1 MKWFNNLKIRSKLL
15 IVFGILVVI
24 MISFAVFTVVEAIT
38 MVNTTNELINS
49 YQARQTFIADAVVN
63 FNKMRYATLAR
74 GYALETDNAVY
85 MVSRILGD
93 YKSSAESFKRSMT
106 SFSETTQSD
115 PELTESEKLQR
126 MTIVNGINDLFAKYL
141 EITAGIMTTAENR
154 DRHEVI
160 HTYEEAIPTGN
171 DLGDKL
177 QDLRDLVT
185 FTTRIKTLE
194 TTDHINHIINMILVI
209 TAGFIIITVLALF
222 FMVQTIT
229 KPISALEKAVIEI
242 AKGNL
247 AYSIQC
253 ERKDELGTLAHHI
266 SDMVKG
272 ISEHNKLMT
281 IMDNLDSMI
290 CVSDLDYNFLYLN
303 KRLAD
308 KFGLDREKCI
318 GKKCYN
324 ATRGLSEP
332 CAFCQLFKI
341 IPDKDSFPSRDFEYV
356 WDDVS
361 NVWLGGTDSIIRWV
375 DGSIVHFQ
383 AIRDVSQKKHQEE
396 LLEEALETAK
406 TASIAKSS
414 FLANMSHEIRTP
426 MNAILGIAEIQLQDD
441 KLPPKIREALDKIY
455 NSGDLL
461 LNIINDILDL
471 SKIEAGKLELT
482 PSKYEAASLIN
493 DTVTLNMMRI
503 GSKPIEFQLSV
514 DENTPSTLYGD
525 ELRIKQILNN
535 LLSNAIKYTD
545 EGVVKLLVSVEEDGI
560 EDTPAGLNNDPA
572 PGGQTDSVAVV
583 FRISDTGQGMTKEQI
598 SKLFDEYSRFNMEAN
613 RTKEGAGLG
622 MSITQNLIR
631 LMNGKIT
638 VESEANR
645 GTVFT
650 VRIPQ
655 GRINHSVLGRALAE
669 SLEKFQASGTKQLK
683 RAQIVF
689 EPMPYGSVL
698 VVDDVESNL
707 YVAKG
712 LMAPYGLSI
721 DTVMSGFEAISKIKK
736 GSVFD
741 IVFMDH
747 MMPKMDGIEATK
759 HIRDLGYTQ
768 PIVALT
774 ANAVVG
780 QSEVF
785 LANGFDGFISKPI
798 DVRQL
803 DSTLKKF
810 VRDKQPPEVLE
821 AALQK
826 KSGEQSAGG
835 AAQPAVQSTVDPQL
849 AEIFVRDARK
859 VIATMEEMNKKSD
872 PYGDEDIRL
881 YTINVHAMKSALTN
895 IGETALSA
903 VAAKLEDAGR
913 EKNTAVMSGETPGF
927 LDELRKIA
935 EKLSSPENGD
945 SGGEVMD
952 ENSEETQTYLREK
965 MLVIKKACEAYDKKT
980 AKNTIAE
987 LRQKTWTKATGDLL
1001 GTMAEHL
1008 LNGDFDEVL
1017 RTAEKITGDK

>member
-15 IVFGILVVI
+15 IVFGILAVI
-24 MISFAVFTVVEAIT
+24 MISFALFTVVEAIS

-93 YKSSAESFKRSMT
+93 YKSSAESFAKNMAN
-106 SFSETTQSD
+106 FYETTQSD
-115 PELTESEKLQR
+115 LRLTESEKQQR
-126 MTIVNGINDLFAKYL
+126 MTIVDGINDLFAKYL
-141 EITAGIMTTAENR
+141 DITGGIMTSTENK
-154 DRHEVI
+154 DRHIVVK
-160 HTYEEAIPTGN
+160 TYEEAIPTGN
-171 DLGDKL
+171 ELGDKL

-185 FTTRIKTLE
+185 FTTRKKTLE
-194 TTDHINHIINMILVI
+194 TTDHINHIINMILAI
-209 TAGFIIITVLALF
+209 TAGFIIISVLSLF

-242 AKGNL
+242 ANGNL
-247 AYSIQC
+247 AYSIHC

-290 CVSDLDYNFLYLN
+290 CVSDLEYNFLYLN

-324 ATRGLSEP
+324 ATRGLNEP

-396 LLEEALETAK
+396 LLEEALEAAK
-406 TASIAKSS
+406 TASVAKSS

-441 KLPPKIREALDKIY
+441 KLAPKTREALDKIY

-471 SKIEAGKLELT
+471 SKIEAGKLELM
-482 PSKYEAASLIN
+482 PSKYETASLIN

-514 DENTPSTLYGD
+514 DENTPSTLFGD

-535 LLSNAIKYTD
+535 LLSNSIKYTD
-545 EGVVKLLVSVEEDGI
+545 EGVVKLLVSAEED
-560 EDTPAGLNNDPA
+560 ESEADPAGLNSESAARGLSDN
-572 PGGQTDSVAVV
+572 TSLV

-631 LMNGKIT
+631 LMNGKIS
-638 VESEANR
+638 VESEVNR

-655 GRINHSVLGRALAE
+655 GRINHSVLGKALAE

-689 EPMPYGSVL
+689 EPMPYGSIL

-712 LMAPYGLSI
+712 LMSPYGLKI
-721 DTVMSGFEAISKIKK
+721 DTVMSGFEAIDRIKK
-736 GSVFD
+736 GGVFD

-810 VRDKQPPEVLE
+810 VRDKQSPEVIE
-821 AALQK
+821 AALRK
-826 KSGEQSAGG
+826 NAEEKAAGG
-835 AAQPAVQSTVDPQL
+835 AAPPAEQSTVDPQL

-859 VIATMEEMNKKSD
+859 VITTMEEMYKKSD
-872 PYGDEDIRL
+872 PYQDEDIRL
-881 YTINVHAMKSALTN
+881 YTINAHAMKSALIN
-895 IGETALSA
+895 IGETDLSV

-913 EKNTAVMSGETPGF
+913 EKNTAVMSGKTPAF
-927 LDELRKIA
+927 LDELRKIVD
-935 EKLSSPENGD
+935 KLSSPKD
-945 SGGEVMD
+945 SDAGSETVD
-952 ENSEETQTYLREK
+952 ENSEETQTFLREK
-965 MLVIKKACEAYDKKT
+965 LLVIKNACEAYDKKT
-980 AKNTIAE
+980 AKNAIAE
-987 LRQKTWTKATGDLL
+987 LRQKAWTKATGELL
-1001 GTMAEHL
+1001 AAMAEHL
-1008 LNGDFDEVL
+1008 LNGDFEEVIH
-1017 RTAEKITGDK
+1017 TVEKITGK